1 MEAMLLKNPPDD
13 LMVSPGRV
21 DGPDLLL
28 GSSVQGHV
36 VLLRVEM
43 DFVVGNLSQPTSKH
57 SVRHSGIC
65 LPGSPSEALFP
76 GLRWSC
82 LRDWSL
88 ERYCSV

>member
-13 LMVSPGRV
+13 LRVSPGRV

-43 DFVVGNLSQPTSKH
+43 DFVVRNLSQPTSEH
-57 SVRHSGIC
+57 LFRHFSLC

-76 GLRWSC
+76 GLRWC
-82 LRDWSL
+82 CD
-88 ERYCSV
+88 